1 MTDHPAQRVFYVDL
15 SRCTGCDT
23 CVIACKDR
31 ANLADEMDWIRV
43 DRQETGVFPG
53 VHLTFR
59 VVHCFHCARP
69 ACLKAC
75 PVSAIGRDNA
85 GWVQI
90 DATRCTGCGACI
102 AACPFDAVTL
112 GADGLATKCDGC
124 ADQVAGGLEPTCV
137 RACPMRALFFCDPAT
152 ITRPRIAD
160 PSWNDHGIGPCVRY
174 GIRPGL

>member
-1 MTDHPAQRVFYVDL
+1 MRLGGRDDHRTRVLCRPLDA
-15 SRCTGCDT
+15 GCDT
-23 CVIACKDR
+23 VIAEDR
-31 ANLADEMDWIRV
+31 ASLADEMDWIASN
-43 DRQETGVFPG
+43 DRRRAYSERA
-53 VHLTFR
+53 LTFR
-59 VVHCFHCARP
+59 RPLLSCARP

-112 GADGLATKCDGC
+112 GANGLATKCDGC